1 MGSNL
6 EFFVFWTWKFS
17 PQNNPWGPGGVSH
30 QVPILKFQVFAFTSQ
45 SLSDCSEYTLADEQV
60 ENDDE
65 DRDDSFLVDFGLQW
79 KAFNSLAFC
88 FSSMVFLLSFS
99 SSRGIC
105 QRHSSLKYKKRC
117 HLWQECKSGQ
127 TYQGKLARSHLG
139 SHPESHLGSHSG
151 SCLGIHSGF
160 VFLHYF
166 SYFRELWKSWRWG
179 IVTSG
184 NA

>member
-1 MGSNL
+1 M
-6 EFFVFWTWKFS
+6 
-17 PQNNPWGPGGVSH
+17 
-30 QVPILKFQVFAFTSQ
+30 FAFTSQ

-105 QRHSSLKYKKRC
+105 QRHSSLKYKKGAIYG
-117 HLWQECKSGQ
+117 KSANPARHTRGNL
-127 TYQGKLARSHLG
+127 QGA
-139 SHPESHLGSHSG
+139 
-151 SCLGIHSGF
+151 I
-160 VFLHYF
+160 
-166 SYFRELWKSWRWG
+166 
-179 IVTSG
+179 
-184 NA
+184 